1 MARLKFYTVWKG
13 LNTGVFSSWADCQK
27 QIKGVEGAQ
36 YKSFPTRATAE
47 YALSKS
53 YWDYVTKASHSPKSS
68 VQSQGSLS
76 TKIISDSI
84 CVDAACSGNPG
95 VMEYRCVETSTKK
108 EIFASPKYE
117 DATNNIGEFLGLV
130 HALALCK
137 KKNVDIVIYT
147 DSKTAISWVKNKKVK
162 TSLAP
167 TSKNKVVFDLI
178 DRAIYWLKSND
189 FNNQIIK
196 WETEKWGEIPADYGR
211 K

>member
-1 MARLKFYTVWKG
+1 
-13 LNTGVFSSWADCQK
+13 
-27 QIKGVEGAQ
+27 
-36 YKSFPTRATAE
+36 
-47 YALSKS
+47 
-53 YWDYVTKASHSPKSS
+53 
-68 VQSQGSLS
+68 
-76 TKIISDSI
+76 
-84 CVDAACSGNPG
+84 
-95 VMEYRCVETSTKK
+95 
-108 EIFASPKYE
+108 
-117 DATNNIGEFLGLV
+117 LV